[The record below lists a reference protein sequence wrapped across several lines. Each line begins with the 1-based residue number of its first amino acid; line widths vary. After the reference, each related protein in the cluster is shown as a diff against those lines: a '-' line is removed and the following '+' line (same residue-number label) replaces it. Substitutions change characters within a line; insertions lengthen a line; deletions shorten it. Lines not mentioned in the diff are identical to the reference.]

1 LASGLDGV
9 QLSWRDLNAI
19 TYENGGKLLSGEDI
33 ANTITSLD
41 ELQAAVVGGAIT
53 LEESRSRI
61 KDIVES
67 NLEAAASLDELR

>member
-9 QLSWRDLNAI
+9 QLSWRDLNAV
-19 TYENGGKLLSGEDI
+19 THENGGKLLSGEDI